1 MMDASPNFNSG
12 RCVLTLAQFLLPG
25 EAVLYESP
33 GEVYYRRTPFALLL
47 TGERLVLHAVT
58 GRLARRERVI
68 AEPLAGVGL
77 MQYSEEGLVSRR
89 GRLDIRFPNS
99 LLSLTGS
106 PGTIKEVWQA
116 LQRHTFQQTGGPAD
130 EEVTLVVPPP
140 PLFDD
145 QTRPPAQVQ
154 PLAATVPTREL
165 KPPLGRVAVV
175 AVVCLAALAAL
186 AAAEIGR
193 AHV

>member
-1 MMDASPNFNSG
+1 M
-12 RCVLTLAQFLLPG
+12 TLAQFLLPG

-68 AEPLAGVGL
+68 AEPLAGLGL

-89 GRLDIRFPNS
+89 GRLDIRFPGG

-116 LQRHTFQQTGGPAD
+116 LQRHTFQQPGGPAD
-130 EEVTLVVPPP
+130 EEVTLVAPPP

-145 QTRPPAQVQ
+145 QTHAPAQVQ
-154 PLAATVPTREL
+154 PLAT
-165 KPPLGRVAVV
+165 PPPRAPRAQPVRVAVV
-175 AVVCLAALAAL
+175 AVVCL
-186 AAAEIGR
+186 
-193 AHV
+193 